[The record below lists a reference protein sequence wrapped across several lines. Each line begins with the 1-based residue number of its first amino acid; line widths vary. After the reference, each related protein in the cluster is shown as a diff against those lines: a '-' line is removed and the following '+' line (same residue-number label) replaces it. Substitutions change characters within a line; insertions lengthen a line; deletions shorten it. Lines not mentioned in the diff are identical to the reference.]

1 MNPNNPEDRNQ
12 IEKADPYDQILFEG
26 YTDKEIAE
34 IKTLME
40 TWDKATYT
48 TLANSIVD
56 HAERHGFRGNYLKY
70 LRKASNFNKKGA
82 RKKLLP
88 NGAFRWNK
96 GTEFLIERNEKIISY
111 GEN

>member
-1 MNPNNPEDRNQ
+1 MNPNNQDDINQPE
-12 IEKADPYDQILFEG
+12 KTDPYEQILFEG
-26 YTDKEIAE
+26 YTDAETAE
-34 IKTLME
+34 IESLME
-40 TWDKATYT
+40 KWNKATYP

-56 HAERHGFRGNYLKY
+56 HADRHGFTGDYLKY

-88 NGAFRWNK
+88 NGALRWNK
-96 GTEFLIERNEKIISY
+96 GIEFLIERDGKIISY

>member
-1 MNPNNPEDRNQ
+1 MNPNKHDDINQ
-12 IEKADPYDQILFEG
+12 SEKTDPYEQILFEG
-26 YTDKEIAE
+26 YTDAEIAE

-40 TWDKATYT
+40 KWNKATYP

-56 HAERHGFRGNYLKY
+56 HADRHSFTNNYLKY

-88 NGAFRWNK
+88 NGASRWNK
-96 GTEFLIERNEKIISY
+96 GSEFIIEKDGKIISY